1 MPNNIDMGGF
11 GAIGLVS
18 LSNKLGG
25 IDTFGS
31 ISNTTLYPIQSWYA
45 NGILVGRLTRDGTG
59 AATLTVTNSVN
70 ASLSFLADALT
81 GVNRISATAGGFINY
96 IALSAYSFQ
105 FYMASS
111 FVSAYYTGQAW
122 VMPSG
127 GSYGWSSNAA
137 GSTTSDTQIVRD
149 AANIVNVRNGTNAC
163 TFRVTRSYTDG
174 SNYSWLTAKWNTST
188 AVIHAEGAGT
198 GSDGSVAFNDAA
210 LATNATVGFMMIPS
224 CAGTPT
230 GVPADIPTG
239 QIPLVWD
246 STNLKLYA
254 YTGGAWKA
262 SAAFT

>member
-1 MPNNIDMGGF
+1 MPNNLDMGGF
-11 GAIGLVS
+11 GETGLVS
-18 LSNKLGG
+18 KSNKLGG
-25 IDTFGS
+25 IETFGL
-31 ISNTTLYPIQSWYA
+31 ISNTTLYPIQAWYA
-45 NGILVGRLTRDGTG
+45 NGVLAGRLTRDGNG
-59 AATLTVTNSVN
+59 AATLTVTNGVN
-70 ASLSFLADALT
+70 VSLAFLADALT
-81 GVNRISATAGGFINY
+81 GTTRITSTVGGFLNY
-96 IALSAYSFQ
+96 IAYGAYSLQ
-105 FYMASS
+105 FYMASL
-111 FVSAYYTGQAW
+111 FCSAYYTGSAW
-122 VMPSG
+122 IMPSG

-137 GSTTSDTQIVRD
+137 GSITLDTQIVRD
-149 AANIVNVRNGTNAC
+149 AANIVNVRNGASAC
-163 TFRVTRSYTDG
+163 TFRVTRSYTDV
-174 SNYSWLTAKWNTST
+174 SNYSWLTCKWNTST